1 MRLSELAGK
10 DMIDVQTGTRI
21 GVLGSADLLID
32 EETGKIDS
40 ILLSAGGFG
49 FKRRDETVI
58 PWAAI
63 HKIGPDMI
71 LLSSGEQGGSQNA
84 RPAFG
89 TRD

>member
-10 DMIDVQTGTRI
+10 ELIDVRSGTRI
-21 GVLGSADLLID
+21 GLLGGADLYID
-32 EETGKIDS
+32 EASGAIHS
-40 ILLSAGGFG
+40 IVITQGGFSFG
-49 FKRRDETVI
+49 KKKEQSII

-71 LLSSGEQGGSQNA
+71 LLDSSQEGRYDSM
-84 RPAFG
+84 AFG